1 MTINIVVPVLGESIT
16 SAVVSKW
23 LKQPG
28 DQVAADEAIVELETD
43 KVNVEVPAPSAGIVG
58 KHVVEA
64 GSEVSVGA
72 LLVTLEPLGKGETV
86 TRNDT
91 RVSSVS
97 GSNPEQKPVDASAP
111 ASEYDYDV
119 LVIGAGPGGYVAAIR
134 AAQLGMKVA
143 CVEKRKTLG
152 GTCLNVGCI
161 PSKALLYASEQY
173 EAARHQFEKL
183 GVVVKNVSVDLKK
196 MQEHKQ
202 SVVEA
207 NVNGIEFLFK
217 KNKVTRIEG
226 EATIVA
232 AGKVS
237 VNGQEI
243 SARSIIIATGS
254 ETAGL
259 PGIEIDEK
267 QVVSSTGALA
277 LSEIPRHMVVIG
289 GGVIGVEL
297 GSVWKR
303 LGARV
308 TVVEYFDRLV
318 PGFDQEISSTL
329 ARLLIKQ
336 GFELKLSH
344 KVSKIDKMNGQLK
357 IAIEAAQGGNQETLE
372 ADVVLMAV
380 GRRPITAGLGLD
392 KIGVEL
398 DERGKIKTDAQ
409 FQTNIPGIYAIG
421 DVIAGPMLAHKAEE
435 DGVAAIEFIAG
446 KKPHVDYNLVP
457 GVVYTEPEV
466 AMVGKTEEVL
476 KKENVAYTVGKFPF
490 SANGRARAMGKTDGF
505 VKILADKHTNRILGV
520 HMIGPNCSEMIAEA
534 VLAMAFGAS
543 AEDIALTC
551 HAHPTLS
558 EAVKEAALAT
568 QNQAIHM

>member
-1 MTINIVVPVLGESIT
+1 MTVNIVVPVLGESIT

-28 DQVAADEAIVELETD
+28 DQVAVDEAVVELETD
-43 KVNVEVPAPSAGIVG
+43 KVNVEVPAPAAGIVG
-58 KHVVEA
+58 KHAVEEGA
-64 GSEVSVGA
+64 EVSVGA
-72 LLVTLEPLGKGETV
+72 LLVTLEPLG
-86 TRNDT
+86 
-91 RVSSVS
+91 SSAAVAKNTAPAPAAA
-97 GSNPEQKPVDASAP
+97 SNIVQKPAAVSAP
-111 ASEYDYDV
+111 AGACDYDV

-173 EAARHQFEKL
+173 EAAQHQFEKL
-183 GVVVKNVSVDLKK
+183 GVVVKGATVDLKK
-196 MQEHKQ
+196 MQAHKQ
-202 SVVEA
+202 SVVDA
-207 NVNGIEFLFK
+207 NVNGIDFLFK
-217 KNKVTRIEG
+217 KNKITRLEG
-226 EATIVA
+226 EATFVA
-232 AGKVS
+232 AGKVA
-237 VNGQEI
+237 VNGKEI
-243 SARSIIIATGS
+243 TARSIIIATGS
-254 ETAGL
+254 ETSGL

-267 QVVSSTGALA
+267 QIVSSTGALA
-277 LSEIPRHMVVIG
+277 LAEVPRHMVVIG

-303 LGARV
+303 LGAKV

-318 PGFDQEISSTL
+318 PGFDQEVSSTL
-329 ARLLIKQ
+329 ARLLTKQ

-344 KVSKIDKMNGQLK
+344 KVSKIDKVNGQLK
-357 IAIEAAQGGNQETLE
+357 ISIEAAQGGSQETLE

-380 GRRPITAGLGLD
+380 GRRPVTAGLGLD
-392 KIGVEL
+392 KVGVEL
-398 DERGKIKTDAQ
+398 DERGRIKTDAQ

-435 DGVAAIEFIAG
+435 DGVAAVEFIAG

-466 AMVGKTEEVL
+466 AMVGKTEEAL
-476 KKENVAYTVGKFPF
+476 KKENIAYTVGKFPF

-520 HMIGPNCSEMIAEA
+520 HMIGPNCSEMIAEV
-534 VLAMAFGAS
+534 VLAMAFDAS